1 MSYGTPSYP
10 ATSPSTAL
18 GMNEI
23 VGILK
28 EIYDGQKVQ
37 VMTYTDNPFLA
48 MVRKNTNF
56 GGKLYPLPLVQDSNA
71 NATATFS
78 YAQANTTPMQIKE
91 FILTRVPGYQIAQI
105 SHEAMLA
112 AATDEMAFINGVK
125 LEVDQCIQS
134 CVNFLASS
142 LFRSGTGSIGQISTI
157 TTGVIVL
164 VDPNSITQFQ
174 VGQVLQS
181 DATDGGVSPRA
192 ALGYVIAMNRAA
204 GSLTVS
210 ATLGGSAGTPSGW
223 TTGDFLLVQG
233 NLNATIS
240 GLPAW
245 LNAANVT
252 SGDNFF
258 SVNRSVDVT
267 RLAGVYYNG
276 SAQSIEEALID
287 SSSLLAREGGKPDV
301 AIMSYASY
309 SALEKSLGAKVTYT
323 QLTTQVKGADAQAS
337 AEIAFRGI
345 MVNGANSQI
354 RCFPDRNCQGFT
366 AFLLEM
372 KSWELASIKEAPH
385 IFNYGD
391 DVQMLRMASND
402 AAELR
407 VGFYAQLGCNA
418 PGHNANVTL
427 GS

>member
-1 MSYGTPSYP
+1 MSYGAPTYP
-10 ATSPSTAL
+10 TTSPTSAL

-48 MVRKNTNF
+48 MVRKNPRF
-56 GGKLYPLPLVQDSNA
+56 GGKLYPLPIVQDSNA
-71 NATATFS
+71 NAGATFTT
-78 YAQANTTPMQIKE
+78 AQTNTTPMQIKE

-112 AATDEMAFINGVK
+112 AASDEMSFINGVK
-125 LEVDQCIQS
+125 LEVDQAIQG
-134 CVNFLASS
+134 CVNFLAAS

-157 TTGVIVL
+157 VSGVITL
-164 VDPNSITQFQ
+164 VDPNSVVQFQ
-174 VGQVLQS
+174 VGQVLQNN
-181 DATDGGVSPRA
+181 ATDGGATPVA

-204 GSLTVS
+204 GQLTVS
-210 ATLGGSAGTPSGW
+210 ATAGGSAGTPTGW
-223 TTGDFLLVQG
+223 TNGYYLLVQG
-233 NLNATIS
+233 NLNGTIS
-240 GLPAW
+240 GIPAW
-245 LNAANVT
+245 LNAQNIT
-252 SGDNFF
+252 GSDSFF

-267 RLAGVYYNG
+267 RLGGVYYNG
-276 SAQSIEEALID
+276 GGQSIEEALID
-287 SSSLLAREGGKPDV
+287 ASSLTAREGGKPDV
-301 AIMSYASY
+301 GILPYTSY
-309 SALEKSLGAKVTYT
+309 SSLEKSLGSKVTYT
-323 QLTTQVKGADAQAS
+323 QLSTTIKGEGSAD

-354 RCFPDRNCQGFT
+354 RMFPDRNCQGFT
-366 AFLLEM
+366 AYLLEM
-372 KSWELASIKEAPH
+372 KSWELASLKEAPH

-427 GS
+427 GA